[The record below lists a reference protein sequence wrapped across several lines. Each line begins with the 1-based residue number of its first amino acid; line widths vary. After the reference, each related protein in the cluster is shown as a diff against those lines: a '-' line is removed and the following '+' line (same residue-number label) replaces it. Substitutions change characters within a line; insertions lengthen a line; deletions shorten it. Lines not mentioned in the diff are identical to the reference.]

1 MIYLSKNTDAQRV
14 KIPRVLFGE
23 PKTLK
28 LSSTFM
34 GGEVSLPVEVVAVK
48 NLYIEI
54 EVTMTSKRLP
64 EGEYVY
70 ELAGEDG
77 RTLSKGIAVV
87 GDYTPDVIDNEDNEI
102 IYKQYGE

>member
-1 MIYLSKNTDAQRV
+1 MIYLSKNTEAQRV
-14 KIPRVLFGE
+14 KIPRAQSGE
-23 PKTLK
+23 PKILK

-34 GGEVSLPVEVVAVK
+34 GGEVSLPVEVVAAK
-48 NLYIEI
+48 NLYTEV

-70 ELAGEDG
+70 ELASEDG
-77 RTLSKGIAVV
+77 RALSKGVAVV
-87 GDYTPDVIDNEDNEI
+87 GDYAPDVVNNEENEI

>member
-1 MIYLSKNTDAQRV
+1 MIYLSKNTDTQRV
-14 KIPRVLFGE
+14 KIPRAQAGE
-23 PKTLK
+23 PKALK

-34 GGEVSLPVEVVAVK
+34 GGEVSLPVEVVAAK
-48 NLYIEI
+48 NLYIEV

-70 ELAGEDG
+70 EMTSEGG
-77 RTLSKGIAVV
+77 RAISKGVAIV
-87 GDYTPDVIDNEDNEI
+87 GDYAPDVVDNEDNEI

>member
-14 KIPRVLFGE
+14 KIPRVLVGE

-34 GGEVSLPVEVVAVK
+34 GGEVSLPVEVVAAK
-48 NLYIEI
+48 NLYTEV

-77 RTLSKGIAVV
+77 RALSKGVAVV
-87 GDYTPDVIDNEDNEI
+87 GDYAPDVVDNEDNEI

>member
-34 GGEVSLPVEVVAVK
+34 GGEVSLPVEVVEAK
-48 NLYIEI
+48 NLYIEV
-54 EVTMTSKRLP
+54 EVTITSKKLP
-64 EGEYVY
+64 EGEYEY
-70 ELAGEDG
+70 ELTSEDG
-77 RTLSKGIAVV
+77 RALSKGVAIV
-87 GDYTPDVIDNEDNEI
+87 GDYEPDVVDNEDNEI

>member
-14 KIPRVLFGE
+14 KIPRAQGGE

-34 GGEVSLPVEVVAVK
+34 GGEASLPVEVVTSK
-48 NLYIEI
+48 NLYIEV
-54 EVTMTSKRLP
+54 EVTMTSKILP

-70 ELAGEDG
+70 EMTSDDG
-77 RTLSKGIAVV
+77 RALSKGVAIV
-87 GDYTPDVIDNEDNEI
+87 GDYTPNIVNKEDDEI

>member
-34 GGEVSLPVEVVAVK
+34 GGEVSLPVEVVTAK
-48 NLYIEI
+48 NLYTEV
-54 EVTMTSKRLP
+54 EVTMTSKKLP

-70 ELAGEDG
+70 ELAGKDV
-77 RTLSKGIAVV
+77 RTLSKGVAVV
-87 GDYTPDVIDNEDNEI
+87 GDYTPDIVDNEDNEI

>member
-1 MIYLSKNTDAQRV
+1 MIYLSKSTDAQRV
-14 KIPRVLFGE
+14 RIPRAQGGD

-34 GGEVSLPVEVVAVK
+34 GGEVSIPVEVVAAK
-48 NLYIEI
+48 NLYTEV

-77 RTLSKGIAVV
+77 RALSKGVAVV
-87 GDYTPDVIDNEDNEI
+87 GDYAPDVVDNEDNEI

>member
-1 MIYLSKNTDAQRV
+1 MIYLSQNTDAQRV
-14 KIPRVLFGE
+14 KIPRAQVGE

-34 GGEVSLPVEVVAVK
+34 GGEVSLPVEVVVAK
-48 NLYIEI
+48 NLYIEV
-54 EVTMTSKRLP
+54 EVTTTSKRLP

-77 RTLSKGIAVV
+77 RALSKGVAVV
-87 GDYTPDVIDNEDNEI
+87 GDYAPDVVDNEDNEI

>member
-14 KIPRVLFGE
+14 KIPRAQAGE

-34 GGEVSLPVEVVAVK
+34 GGEVSLPVEVVAAK
-48 NLYIEI
+48 NLYIEV

-70 ELAGEDG
+70 EMTSEGG
-77 RTLSKGIAVV
+77 RAISKGVAIV
-87 GDYTPDVIDNEDNEI
+87 GDYTPNIVNNEDDEI

>member
-34 GGEVSLPVEVVAVK
+34 GGEVSLPVEVVAAK
-48 NLYIEI
+48 NLYT
-54 EVTMTSKRLP
+54 EVEETMTRKKLP

-77 RTLSKGIAVV
+77 RTLSKGVAVV
-87 GDYTPDVIDNEDNEI
+87 GDYNPDIVDNEDNEI

>member
-14 KIPRVLFGE
+14 KIPRAQAGE

-34 GGEVSLPVEVVAVK
+34 GGEVSLPVEVVTTK
-48 NLYIEI
+48 NLYLEV
-54 EVTMTSKRLP
+54 EVTMPSKKLP

-70 ELAGEDG
+70 EMTSEDG
-77 RTLSKGIAVV
+77 RTLSKGVAIV
-87 GDYTPDVIDNEDNEI
+87 GDYTPDNVDYEDNEI

>member
-14 KIPRVLFGE
+14 KIPRTQAGE

-34 GGEVSLPVEVVAVK
+34 GGEVSLPVEVVAAK
-48 NLYIEI
+48 NLYIEV
-54 EVTMTSKRLP
+54 EVAITSKRLP
-64 EGEYVY
+64 EGEYAY
-70 ELAGEDG
+70 ELTSEDG
-77 RTLSKGIAVV
+77 RALSKGVAIV
-87 GDYTPDVIDNEDNEI
+87 GDYAPDVVDNDDNEI

>member
-34 GGEVSLPVEVVAVK
+34 GGEVSLPVEVVAAK
-48 NLYIEI
+48 NLYIEV

-70 ELAGEDG
+70 EMTSEGG
-77 RTLSKGIAVV
+77 RTLSKGVAIV
-87 GDYTPDVIDNEDNEI
+87 GDYTPDNVDYEDNEI

>member
-14 KIPRVLFGE
+14 KIPRAQGGE

-34 GGEVSLPVEVVAVK
+34 GGEASLPVEVVTAK
-48 NLYIEI
+48 NLYIEV
-54 EVTMTSKRLP
+54 EVTMTSKILP

-70 ELAGEDG
+70 EMTSDDG
-77 RTLSKGIAVV
+77 RALSKGVAIV
-87 GDYTPDVIDNEDNEI
+87 GDYTPNIVNKEDDEI

>member
-14 KIPRVLFGE
+14 KIPRAQGGE

-34 GGEVSLPVEVVAVK
+34 GGEVSLSVEVVDAK
-48 NLYIEI
+48 NLYTEV

-64 EGEYVY
+64 EGEYMY
-70 ELAGEDG
+70 ELTSEDG
-77 RTLSKGIAVV
+77 RALSKGVAVV
-87 GDYTPDVIDNEDNEI
+87 GDYATDVVDNEDNEI

>member
-1 MIYLSKNTDAQRV
+1 MIYLPKNTDAQRV
-14 KIPRVLFGE
+14 KIPRAQAGE

-34 GGEVSLPVEVVAVK
+34 GGEVSLPVEVAAAK
-48 NLYIEI
+48 NLYIEV
-54 EVTMTSKRLP
+54 EVTMTSRRLP

-70 ELAGEDG
+70 ELAAEDG
-77 RTLSKGIAVV
+77 RALSKGVAIV
-87 GDYTPDVIDNEDNEI
+87 GDYAPDVIDNEDDEI

>member
-34 GGEVSLPVEVVAVK
+34 GGEVSLPVEVVAAK
-48 NLYIEI
+48 NLYIEV

-70 ELAGEDG
+70 GLTSEDG
-77 RTLSKGIAVV
+77 RALSKGVAIV
-87 GDYTPDVIDNEDNEI
+87 GDYTPDVVNNEDNEI

>member
-1 MIYLSKNTDAQRV
+1 MIYLSKNTNAQRV

-34 GGEVSLPVEVVAVK
+34 GGEVSLPVKVVAVK
-48 NLYIEI
+48 NLYIEV

-64 EGEYVY
+64 EGEYMY
-70 ELAGEDG
+70 ELTSEGG
-77 RTLSKGIAVV
+77 RTLSKGVAVV
-87 GDYTPDVIDNEDNEI
+87 GDYAPDIVDNEDNEI

>member
-14 KIPRVLFGE
+14 KIPRAQAGV

-34 GGEVSLPVEVVAVK
+34 GGEVSLPVDVVAAK
-48 NLYIEI
+48 NLYTEV
-54 EVTMTSKRLP
+54 EVTMISKRLP

-70 ELAGEDG
+70 ELTSEDG
-77 RTLSKGIAVV
+77 RAISKGVAIV
-87 GDYTPDVIDNEDNEI
+87 GDYVSDLVDNEDNEI

>member
-34 GGEVSLPVEVVAVK
+34 GGEVSLPVEVVTTK
-48 NLYIEI
+48 NLYIEV

-70 ELAGEDG
+70 EMTSEDG
-77 RTLSKGIAVV
+77 RTLSKGVAIV
-87 GDYTPDVIDNEDNEI
+87 GDYTPDNVDYEDNEI

>member
-14 KIPRVLFGE
+14 KIPRAQAGE

-34 GGEVSLPVEVVAVK
+34 GGEVSLPVEVVAAK
-48 NLYIEI
+48 NLYIEV

-70 ELAGEDG
+70 EMTSEGG
-77 RTLSKGIAVV
+77 RAISKGVAIV
-87 GDYTPDVIDNEDNEI
+87 GDYTPNIVNKEDDEI

>member
-14 KIPRVLFGE
+14 KIPRAQAGE

-34 GGEVSLPVEVVAVK
+34 GGEVSLPVELLAAK
-48 NLYIEI
+48 NLYIEV

-70 ELAGEDG
+70 ELTTEDG
-77 RTLSKGIAVV
+77 RTLSKGVAVV
-87 GDYTPDVIDNEDNEI
+87 GDYAPDVIDNEDNEI

>member
-1 MIYLSKNTDAQRV
+1 MIYLSKKTDAQRV
-14 KIPRVLFGE
+14 KIPRGLFGE

-34 GGEVSLPVEVVAVK
+34 GGEVSLPVEVVAAK
-48 NLYIEI
+48 NLYIEV

-77 RTLSKGIAVV
+77 RALSKGVAIV
-87 GDYTPDVIDNEDNEI
+87 GDYAPDVVDNKDDEI

>member
-14 KIPRVLFGE
+14 KIPRVLFGD

-34 GGEVSLPVEVVAVK
+34 GGEVSLPVEVVAAK
-48 NLYIEI
+48 NLYIEV
-54 EVTMTSKRLP
+54 EVTMTSKKLP

-70 ELAGEDG
+70 ELAEEDG
-77 RTLSKGIAVV
+77 RTLSKGVAVV
-87 GDYTPDVIDNEDNEI
+87 GDYIPDIVDNEDNEI

>member
-14 KIPRVLFGE
+14 KIPRALFGE

-34 GGEVSLPVEVVAVK
+34 GGEVSLPVEVVAAK
-48 NLYIEI
+48 NLYIEV

-70 ELAGEDG
+70 ELAGEGG

-87 GDYTPDVIDNEDNEI
+87 GDYAPDVIGNEDNEI

>member
-14 KIPRVLFGE
+14 KIPRAQAGY

-34 GGEVSLPVEVVAVK
+34 GGEISLPVEVVAAK
-48 NLYIEI
+48 NLYIEV

-70 ELAGEDG
+70 ELTSEDG
-77 RTLSKGIAVV
+77 RALSKGVAVV
-87 GDYTPDVIDNEDNEI
+87 GEYAPDVVDNEDDEI

>member
-14 KIPRVLFGE
+14 KIPRAQAGE

-34 GGEVSLPVEVVAVK
+34 GGEVSLPVEVVAAK
-48 NLYIEI
+48 NLYIEV

-77 RTLSKGIAVV
+77 RALSKGVAVV
-87 GDYTPDVIDNEDNEI
+87 GDYAPDVVDNEDNEI
-102 IYKQYGE
+102 IYNQYGE

>member
-1 MIYLSKNTDAQRV
+1 MIYLSKNTNAQRV

-34 GGEVSLPVEVVAVK
+34 GGEVSLPVEVVAAK
-48 NLYIEI
+48 NLYIEV

-64 EGEYVY
+64 KAEYVY
-70 ELAGEDG
+70 ELAGEAG
-77 RTLSKGIAVV
+77 MALSKGVAVV
-87 GDYTPDVIDNEDNEI
+87 GDYAPDIVDNEDNEI

>member
-14 KIPRVLFGE
+14 KIPRAQAGE

-34 GGEVSLPVEVVAVK
+34 GGKVSLPVEVVTAK
-48 NLYIEI
+48 NLYIEV
-54 EVTMTSKRLP
+54 EVTMTSKILP
-64 EGEYVY
+64 GGEYVY
-70 ELAGEDG
+70 EMTSDDG
-77 RTLSKGIAVV
+77 RVLSKGVAIV
-87 GDYTPDVIDNEDNEI
+87 GDYTPNIVNKEDDEI

>member
-34 GGEVSLPVEVVAVK
+34 GGEVSLPVEVVTAK
-48 NLYIEI
+48 NLYIEV
-54 EVTMTSKRLP
+54 EVTLTNKRLP

-70 ELAGEDG
+70 ELAGEDV
-77 RTLSKGIAVV
+77 RALSKGVAVV
-87 GDYTPDVIDNEDNEI
+87 GDYAPDVVDNEDNEI

>member
-1 MIYLSKNTDAQRV
+1 MIYLSKKTDAQRV

-34 GGEVSLPVEVVAVK
+34 GGEVSLPVEVVAAK
-48 NLYIEI
+48 NLYIEV
-54 EVTMTSKRLP
+54 EVTMTSKKLP

-77 RTLSKGIAVV
+77 MALSKGVAIV
-87 GDYTPDVIDNEDNEI
+87 GDYAPDVVDNEDNEI

>member
-1 MIYLSKNTDAQRV
+1 MIYLSKNADAQRV
-14 KIPRVLFGE
+14 KIPRTQAGE

-34 GGEVSLPVEVVAVK
+34 GGKVSLPVEVVAAK
-48 NLYIEI
+48 NLYTEV

-70 ELAGEDG
+70 ELAGDDG
-77 RTLSKGIAVV
+77 RTLSKGVAIV
-87 GDYTPDVIDNEDNEI
+87 GDYTPDFVDNEDNEI

>member
-14 KIPRVLFGE
+14 KIPRAQAGE

-34 GGEVSLPVEVVAVK
+34 GGEVSLPVEVVAAK
-48 NLYIEI
+48 NLYIEV
-54 EVTMTSKRLP
+54 EVTMPSKKLP

-77 RTLSKGIAVV
+77 RALSKGIAVV
-87 GDYTPDVIDNEDNEI
+87 GDYTPNIVDNEDKET

>member
-1 MIYLSKNTDAQRV
+1 MIYLSKKTDAQRV
-14 KIPRVLFGE
+14 KIPRTQAGE

-34 GGEVSLPVEVVAVK
+34 GGEVSFPVEVVAAK
-48 NLYIEI
+48 NLYIEV

-64 EGEYVY
+64 EGEYMY

-77 RTLSKGIAVV
+77 RAISKGVAIV
-87 GDYTPDVIDNEDNEI
+87 GDYAPDVVDNEDDEI

>member
-14 KIPRVLFGE
+14 KIPRAQGGE

-34 GGEVSLPVEVVAVK
+34 GGKVSLPVEVVTAK
-48 NLYIEI
+48 NLYIEV

-64 EGEYVY
+64 EGEYMY
-70 ELAGEDG
+70 ELTSDDG
-77 RTLSKGIAVV
+77 RALSKGVAIV
-87 GDYTPDVIDNEDNEI
+87 GDYTPNIVNKEDDEI